1 MGRGTRD
8 LNSSSEMTL
17 IIEKPLTLD
26 VAEYLSRLD
35 ATDAE
40 MAEGL

>member
-1 MGRGTRD
+1 MGRGSRD
-8 LNSSSEMTL
+8 LNSSSETTL

-35 ATDAE
+35 ARDAE
-40 MAEGL
+40 LSEGL